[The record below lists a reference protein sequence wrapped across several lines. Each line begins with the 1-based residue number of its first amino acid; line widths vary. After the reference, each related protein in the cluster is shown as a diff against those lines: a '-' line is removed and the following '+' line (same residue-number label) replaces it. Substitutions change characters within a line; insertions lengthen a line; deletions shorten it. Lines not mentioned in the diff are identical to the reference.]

1 MRFVFL
7 FLLFLPPLL
16 AGLGYISP
24 YWMLGSVVVAYAKS
38 ILSVGA
44 QTGVKDFRE
53 LSTDEFIHREKG
65 IKFKLLRYT
74 VIIAML
80 YGIGRLLAYL
90 L

>member
-1 MRFVFL
+1 MRFVFWV
-7 FLLFLPPLL
+7 LLFLPPLL

-24 YWMLGSVVVAYAKS
+24 YWMLGSVLVAYGRS

-53 LSTDEFIHREKG
+53 LSTDQFMHREKG
-65 IKFKLLRYT
+65 IKFKFLRYA
-74 VIIAML
+74 VLIAIL
-80 YGIGRLLAYL
+80 YGLGRLLVYL